1 MVAAGQLFARKYRVD
16 RVLGEGGMGLLV
28 AATDLSR
35 QERVAL
41 KLMRPEAL
49 GVPELV
55 ERFRREAA
63 TASRLTS
70 AHVVRVRE
78 VGAVEGGAPYL
89 AMELLD
95 GEDVASVLLRCGRLS
110 VADAIDIILQAC
122 HALGEAHALGIVHR
136 DVSPANL
143 FVAQTPAGPV
153 VKVLDFGVATAGP
166 LDKPV
171 SPMTRTGTVLG
182 CPLYASPEQLQSSKH
197 VDARSDIWSLGA
209 VLYELLTG
217 RPPYVAD
224 SLGGLLGQMLLTE
237 PEPVRLVRPD
247 VPAVVDR
254 AILRCLTRERDARFA
269 TVQELASVL
278 APFRS
283 PPARPSVPPLSS
295 AAPRTSS
302 STGAVV
308 LLVVIVLVLTAL
320 GAGWALRR
328 RALARPPPGYQRTSA
343 QPQ

>member
-1 MVAAGQLFARKYRVD
+1 MVAAGQLLAGKYRVD

-41 KLMRPEAL
+41 KLIRPEAL
-49 GVPELV
+49 RVPELV

-70 AHVVRVRE
+70 AHVVRVRD
-78 VGAVEGGAPYL
+78 VGAFEGGAPYL
-89 AMELLD
+89 VMELLD
-95 GEDVASVLLRCGRLS
+95 GEDLAAILLRCGRLS
-110 VADAIDIILQAC
+110 VGHAVDVVLQAC
-122 HALGEAHALGIVHR
+122 HALAEAHALGIVHR

-143 FVAQTPAGPV
+143 FVARTPAGPV

-209 VLYELLTG
+209 VLYELLAG

-237 PEPVRLVRPD
+237 PEPVRASRHD
-247 VPAVVDR
+247 VPEAVDA
-254 AILRCLTRERDARFA
+254 AILRCLTRDRNARFA
-269 TVQELASVL
+269 SVQELASVL
-278 APFRS
+278 APFGTPPAHSSRPS
-283 PPARPSVPPLSS
+283 RAAPPAR
-295 AAPRTSS
+295 
-302 STGAVV
+302 TGTVVVGIVLAV
-308 LLVVIVLVLTAL
+308 LLIAAL
-320 GAGWALRR
+320 SAGWAMKRTGW
-328 RALARPPPGYQRTSA
+328 RPGAHYQRTSA